1 MTEPARWR
9 SLDCM
14 RTVRVYARVRI
25 VMTPPP
31 GDHRP
36 ALRVALGLAV
46 PGVAL
51 LFAGRP
57 DLMIYAVFG
66 AITGMYGRA
75 ETRQR
80 RVVHQSQAAAI
91 LIAGVAVGVTLANTR
106 AHPWALV
113 ATAIGFVTVGS
124 VVADRLAL
132 RPEGPFY
139 GVFALGAVATVPAG
153 RVSPVAAVLICAAT
167 ALLCVALGML
177 DASRCPIV
185 SPPTAAVPG
194 QGVIVHAARY
204 AAAVT
209 AAGTAGLLL
218 GVDHANWA
226 IAAAAGP
233 LAAASAAGRV
243 RRGVHRLIGTFIGL
257 VMAALLLVPHPNEYV
272 LAVCVMV
279 LLFPTELF
287 MAHHHAIALGFF
299 TPLIMLMTD
308 LAGPAEPMALLTDRG
323 IDTVIGVAAA
333 IGVALL
339 LPGPGIR
346 AFDWMRCRRQG

>member
-1 MTEPARWR
+1 
-9 SLDCM
+9 M

-25 VMTPPP
+25 AMTPPP

-51 LFAGRP
+51 LLAGRP

-66 AITGMYGRA
+66 AVTGMYGRA
-75 ETRQR
+75 EPRQR
-80 RVVHQSQAAAI
+80 RVVHQTQAAAI
-91 LIAGVAVGVTLANTR
+91 LIAGVAIGVALSSMR

-113 ATAIGFVTVGS
+113 VTAVVFVTLGS
-124 VVADRLAL
+124 VVTDRLAL
-132 RPEGPFY
+132 KPEGPFY

-153 RVSPVAAVLICAAT
+153 RVSPAAAVSICAAT
-167 ALLCVALGML
+167 ALLCIALGALGAL
-177 DASRCPIV
+177 DAPRARGLAPHSFTTPVQNVPIH
-185 SPPTAAVPG
+185 AV
-194 QGVIVHAARY
+194 RY
-204 AAAVT
+204 AAAVA
-209 AAGTAGLLL
+209 AAGTAGLFL

-233 LAAASAAGRV
+233 LAAADTRGRV
-243 RRGVHRLIGTFIGL
+243 RRGVHRLTGTLIGL
-257 VMAALLLVPHPNEYV
+257 VVAALLLVPHPDEYI
-272 LAVCVMV
+272 LAICVMV

-308 LAGPAEPMALLTDRG
+308 LAEPAEPLALLAYRG
-323 IDTVIGVAAA
+323 IDTVIGVTAAV
-333 IGVALL
+333 GVALL
-339 LPGPGIR
+339 LPGPG
-346 AFDWMRCRRQG
+346 FSWTRCRQPG

>member
-1 MTEPARWR
+1 
-9 SLDCM
+9 M
-14 RTVRVYARVRI
+14 RTVRVSARVRI
-25 VMTPPP
+25 AMTPPP

-51 LFAGRP
+51 LLAGRP

-66 AITGMYGRA
+66 AVTGMYGRA
-75 ETRQR
+75 EPRQR
-80 RVVHQSQAAAI
+80 RVVHQTQAAAI
-91 LIAGVAVGVTLANTR
+91 LIAGVAIGVALSSMR

-113 ATAIGFVTVGS
+113 VTAVVFVTVGS
-124 VVADRLAL
+124 VVTDRLAL
-132 RPEGPFY
+132 KPEGPFY

-153 RVSPVAAVLICAAT
+153 RVSPVAAVSICAAT
-167 ALLCVALGML
+167 ALLCIALGAL
-177 DASRCPIV
+177 DAPRAPRFAPRSFTTPVQSVPI
-185 SPPTAAVPG
+185 
-194 QGVIVHAARY
+194 HAARY

-209 AAGTAGLLL
+209 AAGTAGLFL

-233 LAAASAAGRV
+233 LAAADTSGRV
-243 RRGVHRLIGTFIGL
+243 RRGVHRLMGTLIGL
-257 VMAALLLVPHPNEYV
+257 VVAALLLVPHPDEYI
-272 LAVCVMV
+272 LAICVMV

-308 LAGPAEPMALLTDRG
+308 LAEPAEPLALLAYRG

-339 LPGPGIR
+339 LPGPG
-346 AFDWMRCRRQG
+346 FSWTRCQRPG

>member
-1 MTEPARWR
+1 
-9 SLDCM
+9 M

-25 VMTPPP
+25 AMTPPP

-75 ETRQR
+75 EPRQR

-91 LIAGVAVGVTLANTR
+91 LTAGVAIGVTLANMR
-106 AHPWALV
+106 VHPWALV
-113 ATAIGFVTVGS
+113 VTAVAFVTVGS
-124 VVADRLAL
+124 VVTDRLAL
-132 RPEGPFY
+132 KPEGPFY

-153 RVSPVAAVLICAAT
+153 RVSPVAAVSICAAT
-167 ALLCVALGML
+167 ALLCVALGIL
-177 DASRCPIV
+177 DASRGPV
-185 SPPTAAVPG
+185 PTPPTAAVPA
-194 QGVIVHAARY
+194 QGVMTHAARY

-209 AAGTAGLLL
+209 AAGTAGVLL

-233 LAAASAAGRV
+233 LAAADTAGRV
-243 RRGVHRLIGTFIGL
+243 RRGVHRLTGTLIGL
-257 VMAALLLVPHPNEYV
+257 VVAALLLVPHPNEYV

-308 LAGPAEPMALLTDRG
+308 LAEPAEPMALLTDRG

-339 LPGPGIR
+339 LPGPGIGG
-346 AFDWMRCRRQG
+346 FSWTRCRRQG

>member
-1 MTEPARWR
+1 
-9 SLDCM
+9 M
-14 RTVRVYARVRI
+14 RAIRLYTQVRVA
-25 VMTPPP
+25 MTPPP

-51 LFAGRP
+51 LMAGRP

-66 AITGMYGRA
+66 AVTGMYGRA
-75 ETRQR
+75 EPRQR
-80 RVVHQSQAAAI
+80 RAVHQTQAAVI
-91 LIAGVAVGVTLANTR
+91 LIAGVAIGVTLANART
-106 AHPWALV
+106 HPWVLV
-113 ATAIGFVTVGS
+113 VTAVAFVTVGS
-124 VVADRLAL
+124 VVIDHLGL
-132 RPEGPFY
+132 KPEGPFY

-153 RVSPVAAVLICAAT
+153 RVSPVAAVSICAAT
-167 ALLCVALGML
+167 ALLCIALGAL
-177 DASRCPIV
+177 DTPRTPV
-185 SPPTAAVPG
+185 STPRIATAPAQNVT
-194 QGVIVHAARY
+194 IHAARY

-209 AAGTAGLLL
+209 VAGTAGVLL

-233 LAAASAAGRV
+233 LAAADTAGRV
-243 RRGVHRLIGTFIGL
+243 RRGVHRLTGTLIGL
-257 VMAALLLVPHPNEYV
+257 VVAALLLVPHPNEYV

-308 LAGPAEPMALLTDRG
+308 LAEPAEPLALLTSRG
-323 IDTVIGVAAA
+323 VDTVIGVAAA
-333 IGVALL
+333 VGVALL
-339 LPGPGIR
+339 LPGPG
-346 AFDWMRCRRQG
+346 FSWTRCRRPG

>member
-1 MTEPARWR
+1 
-9 SLDCM
+9 M

-25 VMTPPP
+25 AMTPPP

-75 ETRQR
+75 EPRQR

-91 LIAGVAVGVTLANTR
+91 LIAGVAIGVTLANMR
-106 AHPWALV
+106 VHPWALV
-113 ATAIGFVTVGS
+113 ITAVAFVTVGS
-124 VVADRLAL
+124 VVTDRLAL
-132 RPEGPFY
+132 KPEGPFY

-153 RVSPVAAVLICAAT
+153 RVSPVAAVSICAAT
-167 ALLCVALGML
+167 ALLCVALGIL
-177 DASRCPIV
+177 DASRGPV
-185 SPPTAAVPG
+185 PAPPTSTVPA
-194 QGVIVHAARY
+194 QGVMVHAARY
-204 AAAVT
+204 ATAVT

-226 IAAAAGP
+226 IAAATGP
-233 LAAASAAGRV
+233 LAAADTAGRV
-243 RRGVHRLIGTFIGL
+243 RRSVHRLIGTLIGL
-257 VMAALLLVPHPNEYV
+257 VVAALLLVPHPNEYV

-308 LAGPAEPMALLTDRG
+308 LAEPAEPMALLTDRG

-339 LPGPGIR
+339 LPGPG
-346 AFDWMRCRRQG
+346 FGGFSWTRCRRPG

>member
-1 MTEPARWR
+1 
-9 SLDCM
+9 M
-14 RTVRVYARVRI
+14 RTVQVYARVRI
-25 VMTPPP
+25 AMRPPP
-31 GDHRP
+31 GDRRP

-51 LFAGRP
+51 LLAGRP

-75 ETRQR
+75 EPRQR
-80 RVVHQSQAAAI
+80 RVVHQTQAAAI
-91 LIAGVAVGVTLANTR
+91 LIAGVAIGVTLSSMR

-113 ATAIGFVTVGS
+113 VTAVVFVTVGS
-124 VVADRLAL
+124 VVTDRLAL
-132 RPEGPFY
+132 KPEGPFY

-153 RVSPVAAVLICAAT
+153 RVPPAAAVSICAAT
-167 ALLCVALGML
+167 ALLCIVLGAL
-177 DASRCPIV
+177 DAPRAPGLAPRRFTTPVQNLPIH
-185 SPPTAAVPG
+185 AV
-194 QGVIVHAARY
+194 RY
-204 AAAVT
+204 GAAVT
-209 AAGTAGLLL
+209 AAGTAGLFL

-233 LAAASAAGRV
+233 LAAADTSGRV
-243 RRGVHRLIGTFIGL
+243 RRGVHRLMGTLIGL
-257 VMAALLLVPHPNEYV
+257 VVAALLLVPHPDEYI

-308 LAGPAEPMALLTDRG
+308 LAEPTEPLALLTYRG
-323 IDTVIGVAAA
+323 IDTVIGVTAAV
-333 IGVALL
+333 GVALL
-339 LPGPGIR
+339 LPGPG
-346 AFDWMRCRRQG
+346 FSWTRCRRPG